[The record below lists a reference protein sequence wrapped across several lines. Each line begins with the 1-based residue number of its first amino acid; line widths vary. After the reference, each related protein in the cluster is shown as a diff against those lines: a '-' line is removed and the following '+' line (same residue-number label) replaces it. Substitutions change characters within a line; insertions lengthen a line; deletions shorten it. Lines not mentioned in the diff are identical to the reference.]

1 MPTAPAPSRRTTIVA
16 ALGAVALFVSA
27 CGGGSESVDAGGT
40 TTETAI
46 ETSSTTTTST
56 STPATAPSTTAQAA
70 PAAIPDDSLPGSAID
85 LGPGA
90 GSTVSVVGVA
100 FDDVLNVRTLPD
112 AASDP
117 IASLTPMVTDL
128 VHTGRK
134 RDVGASIWWEI
145 QLPEGVGWANSNF
158 LAPTAQT
165 GDVTAD
171 LVARLGGLASASTVD
186 ALVRQVMDHYA
197 MVTEGPPPSVTLV
210 AEPVTGDLIEAWVDV
225 TGYPDDSVLGERL
238 HLFIADEAGI
248 FGLRSVEST
257 TLCRRGVADGLCL

>member
-16 ALGAVALFVSA
+16 AIGAIALFVRCLRRWVRVRRRRGYDHRA
-27 CGGGSESVDAGGT
+27 RDRDQHHHDDEHLDTGHGPFDHGR
-40 TTETAI
+40 
-46 ETSSTTTTST
+46 
-56 STPATAPSTTAQAA
+56 PL

-85 LGPGA
+85 MGPGA
-90 GSTVSVVGVA
+90 GTTVSVVGVA

-112 AASDP
+112 ATSDP
-117 IASLTPMVTDL
+117 IASLAPMATDL

-145 QLPEGVGWANSNF
+145 QLPEGVGWANAKF
-158 LAPTAQT
+158 LAPMAET

-171 LVARLGGLASASTVD
+171 LVAHLGGLASASTVE
-186 ALVRQVMDHYA
+186 ALIRQVMDHYA
-197 MVTEGPPPSVTLV
+197 MVSEGPAPSVTLV

-238 HLFIADEAGI
+238 HLFVADEGGV
-248 FGLRSVEST
+248 FGLKSVEST